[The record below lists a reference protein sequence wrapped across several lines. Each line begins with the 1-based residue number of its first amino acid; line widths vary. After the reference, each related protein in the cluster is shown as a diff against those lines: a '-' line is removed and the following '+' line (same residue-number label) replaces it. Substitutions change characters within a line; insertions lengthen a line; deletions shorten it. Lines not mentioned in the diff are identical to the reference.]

1 MGYNG
6 YTEKKKETNKR
17 YLENNNIVRVVLNIP
32 ASDKQM
38 IAEAASR
45 SGISINKFI
54 MDAVKEKIEKS

>member
-54 MDAVKEKIEKS
+54 MDAVKENTEKS

>member
-45 SGISINKFI
+45 SGTSINKFI
-54 MDAVKEKIEKS
+54 MDAVKEKIES

>member
-17 YLENNNIVRVVLNIP
+17 YLENNNIVRMSLVLPEEEKI
-32 ASDKQM
+32 K
-38 IAEAASR
+38 ITEAAKR
-45 SGISINKFI
+45 SGQSINRFI